1 MLSFIADNP
10 GDKKPAGKRSAPAS
24 QAAEGTENHFWS
36 IVVKLA
42 ATREMTAVLVDE
54 IWAEKSS
61 LPMADRV
68 DLTQRVR
75 QRAHDAETE
84 ALQAMVD
91 TTPVRRPTPDLAD
104 LERKAIV
111 AILEGTVGLTANEV
125 GIRHN
130 PDSTNPNAA
139 ISRWKK
145 EGKVF
150 AIERAGQTLYPQYIF
165 DELWNPRPVVAT
177 ILKVFDG
184 YSPFRIAAWFES
196 TNGML
201 NSQRPREIIASNP
214 EAVVEAALDERQ
226 GAVHG

>member
-1 MLSFIADNP
+1 
-10 GDKKPAGKRSAPAS
+10 
-24 QAAEGTENHFWS
+24 
-36 IVVKLA
+36 V
-42 ATREMTAVLVDE
+42 
-54 IWAEKSS
+54 
-61 LPMADRV
+61 ADRPRGRYPPQPG
-68 DLTQRVR
+68 LHQS
-75 QRAHDAETE
+75 E
-84 ALQAMVD
+84 
-91 TTPVRRPTPDLAD
+91 RRHQS
-104 LERKAIV
+104 LE
-111 AILEGTVGLTANEV
+111 EGGQ
-125 GIRHN
+125 
-130 PDSTNPNAA
+130 S
-139 ISRWKK
+139 
-145 EGKVF
+145 F